1 MDIKTKRRD
10 AVLTGKRVNVS
21 VVDEE
26 GMVKESKKALGI
38 SSSDNNVGWDVRA
51 SSWQRGADTNSAAIE
66 AECMEQNAKWGTP
79 YKDNFPCPSDGNS
92 DGNAPLPN
100 PHNFSSNPG
109 FMGAMGPSDAG
120 NFAPSSPPSGRS
132 LQGSNQSAG
141 GKQTSG
147 GSTGHLTS
155 VGKNKSAAMPAP
167 ADTNPYS
174 EGGPQIV
181 TSGYNG

>member
-1 MDIKTKRRD
+1 MDIKNKRY
-10 AVLTGKRVNVS
+10 
-21 VVDEE
+21 
-26 GMVKESKKALGI
+26 VKGAQGI
-38 SSSDNNVGWDVRA
+38 AAQDHNLDWFITACSWSMGA
-51 SSWQRGADTNSAAIE
+51 STTAEAIE
-66 AECMEQNAKWGTP
+66 AESMEQNTKWGTP
-79 YKDNFPCPSDGNS
+79 HGESFPNPAANNS